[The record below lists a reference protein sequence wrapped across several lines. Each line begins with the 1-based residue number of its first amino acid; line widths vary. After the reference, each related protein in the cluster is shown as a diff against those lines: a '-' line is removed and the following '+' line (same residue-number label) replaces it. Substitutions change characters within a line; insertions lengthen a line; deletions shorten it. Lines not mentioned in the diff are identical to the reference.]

1 MSLCDL
7 CISAL
12 ALNVPQVVLAQTLV
26 LTCLCWHQEM
36 KKTPTKEEQSKE
48 KRPSDPPAKKE
59 EHKGTEKKDLK
70 AKP

>member
-1 MSLCDL
+1 
-7 CISAL
+7 
-12 ALNVPQVVLAQTLV
+12 
-26 LTCLCWHQEM
+26 M